1 MTARGLRAGP
11 TEGLAARGGR
21 RLAQGGLR
29 TPRGP
34 GVSSFPGDAE
44 EDSREHRDG
53 RPNHAVGEA
62 APLHVHGG
70 AAGAVKL
77 LLVRLGRRRRLHF
90 RHSGRGWQ
98 RRQQERR
105 TPFRFRH
112 AARVPLRRPLLW
124 PRSPRGVT
132 SWRWGPLGL
141 AFPPGIGAATLW
153 AGPAWSPDLG
163 PRQPRWFAL
172 TQHGCGRDALR
183 QRAV

>member
-141 AFPPGIGAATLW
+141 AFPPGIGAAALW